1 MHCTI
6 DRVAWDDEDAVL
18 LRAAQRAELDLR
30 YGGDTEPG
38 TKPTAADVAVFLVA
52 RDADGT
58 PVGCGGIRPLARPP
72 GRGVPWAELKRMY
85 VVPAARGTGVATA
98 VLRALED
105 AARDLGV
112 VDLVLETG
120 HEQPDAMRFYAA
132 RGLDGDPPLRR
143 LRRIRG
149 LALLR
154 ADARVSRP
162 LRLIRLLALSSHPGP
177 TATVTV
183 LAAGLAVALGYGP
196 GRVVAVALAVLL
208 GQLSI
213 GLSNDWIDAD
223 RDRSVGR
230 GDKPVAR
237 GEVTVAQVRAAA
249 LGTAAACLVAS
260 AALGPAFLLA
270 HVVLVGSGWAY
281 NAGLKR
287 TAVSVVPFVVAFG
300 ILPTVVALGA
310 ADPVPAAAWA
320 TVTGAVLGVSIHF
333 TNVLPDLDDD
343 ARGRASAASRTGSAA

>member
-1 MHCTI
+1 VT
-6 DRVAWDDEDAVL
+6 
-18 LRAAQRAELDLR
+18 
-30 YGGDTEPG
+30 
-38 TKPTAADVAVFLVA
+38 
-52 RDADGT
+52 
-58 PVGCGGIRPLARPP
+58 
-72 GRGVPWAELKRMY
+72 
-85 VVPAARGTGVATA
+85 
-98 VLRALED
+98 
-105 AARDLGV
+105 
-112 VDLVLETG
+112 
-120 HEQPDAMRFYAA
+120 
-132 RGLDGDPPLRR
+132 
-143 LRRIRG
+143 
-149 LALLR
+149 
-154 ADARVSRP
+154 RP
-162 LRLIRLLALSSHPGP
+162 LRLVRLLALSSHPGP

-213 GLSNDWIDAD
+213 GLSNDWIDAG

-237 GEVTVAQVRAAA
+237 GEVSVAQVRAAA
-249 LGTAAACLVAS
+249 LGTAAACLAAS
-260 AALGPAFLLA
+260 AALGPLFLLA

-320 TVTGAVLGVSIHF
+320 WVTGGVLGVSIHF
-333 TNVLPDLDDD
+333 TNVLPDLEDD
-343 ARGRASAASRTGSAA
+343 ARTGVRGLPHRLGRVPSGLVAFGALAVGALAATVGPVLADPGLALTPLAVGGLAVTLAIAAGGAVLVVARPPGRLLFQLIMAASLLLVAQVALNATRLT